1 MSLYL
6 HTNIQSKTAIRDLN
20 RNTSSLDLSYER
32 LASGQRINTSKDDPA
47 GLQISDR
54 LTTQINGL
62 YQGNR
67 NAQDCLAYAQT
78 AEGALEEITNMLQRI
93 RVLAVQSS
101 SDTLSPTDKEA
112 VQVEVD
118 QLNAEITRIA
128 EQTTYAGADLLNGKA
143 GIAKFQVGPSVSSVI
158 SLDLS
163 HPFTTN
169 GLAKI
174 AAEISGEEFE
184 VKGVQDPAKPGQNKK
199 AKFVDVF
206 SYNPNGKGI
215 DISTTEGAQT
225 VLAGIDA
232 LINGINRKRAEFGA
246 IQNRVESTIRNQD
259 NVNENVHAARSVL
272 RDTDWATETA
282 NMTQQ
287 QILQQATASIL
298 TQANQRPQIAMNL
311 LQK

>member
-32 LASGQRINTSKDDPA
+32 LSSGQRINSSKDDPA

-143 GIAKFQVGPSVSSVI
+143 GIAKFQVGPSVSSII

-163 HPFTTN
+163 HPFTTD
-169 GLAKI
+169 GLAQI
-174 AAEISGEEFE
+174 AAEISGDEFE
-184 VKGVQDPAKPGQNKK
+184 VKGVLDPQTNQPITARYE
-199 AKFVDVF
+199 DIF
-206 SYNPNGKGI
+206 SYDPNGKGI